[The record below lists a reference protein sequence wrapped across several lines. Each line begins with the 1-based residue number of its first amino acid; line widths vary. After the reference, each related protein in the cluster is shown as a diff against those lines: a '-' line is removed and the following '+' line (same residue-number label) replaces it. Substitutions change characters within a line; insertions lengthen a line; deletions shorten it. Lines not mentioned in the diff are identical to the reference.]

1 MPQTMARTALSLRF
15 APMFWA
21 TKAERDCMNEEGTSM
36 MNMQS
41 FSATPTP
48 AEGMTPSELTMAM
61 MARKEMLTRASCRA
75 IGKPSF
81 SVLKITCR

>member
-1 MPQTMARTALSLRF
+1 
-15 APMFWA
+15 MFWA

-41 FSATPTP
+41 FFRYAYPGQ
-48 AEGMTPSELTMAM
+48 EGMTPSELTMAM

-75 IGKPSF
+75 IGKPA
-81 SVLKITCR
+81 SVF